1 MNQPTFRPLD
11 RTASVTTA
19 FLAAQCGIALLGFV
33 PESTWTKLGEDL
45 GAQSDLAAIAV
56 TLVFGLGAL
65 GALITVVIGT
75 IISFLMWMNRAAW
88 NVRTLLPGAT
98 FEFTPGWC
106 VGWWFVPLANL
117 IKPAHAMSE
126 IAKASAAAAMRD
138 RNDPYVSSWM
148 TASTPTIVGTW
159 WAAWVISNLFER
171 IGSRS
176 GDIYIVSVLSSIF
189 SIVAAVLCILMI
201 REVTAA
207 QRDAH
212 ARQATDV
219 RFAAGIAHVAQ

>member
-1 MNQPTFRPLD
+1 MNKSSFRSLD
-11 RTASVTTA
+11 RLASVTTA
-19 FLAAQCGIALLGFV
+19 FLAAQCGVALLGFV
-33 PESTWTKLGEDL
+33 PESMWTELGESL
-45 GAQSDLAAIAV
+45 SEQSDFAALAV
-56 TLVFGLGAL
+56 TLGFGMGAIVALLVVVF
-65 GALITVVIGT
+65 GT

-88 NVRTLLPGAT
+88 NVRALLPGAT

-106 VGWWFVPLANL
+106 VGWWFIPFANL

-126 IAKASAAAAMRD
+126 IAKASSAAAMRD

-159 WAAWVISNLFER
+159 WAAWVISNLIER

-176 GDIYIVSVLSSIF
+176 GDVYIVGVFSSIF
-189 SIVAAVLCILMI
+189 SIAAAVLCIIMI

-212 ARQATDV
+212 ARQASDV